1 MLELE
6 QCKDYVGGRVGG
18 GALSCLRGGGVH
30 RDVTLGA
37 GVHSSPI
44 QTTAESALGKDH
56 LSV

>member
-1 MLELE
+1 ML
-6 QCKDYVGGRVGG
+6 VGGEVRGE
-18 GALSCLRGGGVH
+18 ALSCLRGGGVH